1 MTSQLDTH
9 RNRSLVD
16 DVTASLAAS
25 IQGARSIPGERLPS
39 ADALA
44 RRFGVSRTVVRE
56 AMARL
61 QADGLVET
69 RQGSGAFVAGL
80 AGRPLRFDAATMDS
94 PERVLD
100 ILELRMGVETE
111 AAALAATRATPE
123 QKASIEAA
131 VDALFAV
138 AGTGADGVEEDLRF
152 HQAIAEATGNPL
164 FPLFVTFLGEHYRAS
179 IHALRLDGAA
189 REALLRRVAREHAAV
204 AEAIRHGDA
213 EEARWAIRRHL
224 RDGRLRVLA
233 NVGKNPA

>member
-1 MTSQLDTH
+1 MTSQPGPQ
-9 RNRSLVD
+9 RNPSLVD
-16 DVTASLAAS
+16 GVTAALAAS
-25 IQGARSIPGERLPS
+25 IREARSPPGERLPP
-39 ADALA
+39 ADTLA

-56 AMARL
+56 ALARL
-61 QADGLVET
+61 HADGLVET

-80 AGRPLRFDAATMDS
+80 AGRPLRLDAATMDA

-111 AAALAATRATPE
+111 AAALAATRATPA
-123 QKASIEAA
+123 QKAAIEAT
-131 VDALFAV
+131 VEALAAV

-164 FPLFVTFLGEHYRAS
+164 FMLFVTFLGEHYRAS

-189 REALLRRVAREHAAV
+189 REALLQRVAREHGVV
-204 AEAIRHGDA
+204 ADAIRHGDA

-224 RDGRLRVLA
+224 YRGRQRVLA
-233 NVGKNPA
+233 NVDKTLT

>member
-1 MTSQLDTH
+1 MTSQPDPH

-16 DVTASLAAS
+16 SVRASLAAS
-25 IQGARSIPGERLPS
+25 IRADGSVPGERLPS

-100 ILELRMGVETE
+100 ILEVRAGLETE
-111 AAALAATRATPE
+111 AAALAATRATEE
-123 QKASIEAA
+123 QKAAIEAA
-131 VDALFAV
+131 VEALAAV

-152 HQAIAEATGNPL
+152 HRAIAEATGNPL
-164 FPLFVTFLGEHYRAS
+164 FPLLVMFLGEHYRAS

-189 REALLRRVAREHAAV
+189 RESLLRRVAREHAAV

-233 NVGKNPA
+233 SVDKNPA